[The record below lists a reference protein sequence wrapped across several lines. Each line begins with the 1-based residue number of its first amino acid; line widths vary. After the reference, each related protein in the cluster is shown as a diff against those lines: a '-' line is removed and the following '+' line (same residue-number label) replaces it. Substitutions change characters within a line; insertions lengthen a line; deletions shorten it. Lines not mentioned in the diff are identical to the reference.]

1 MQSWHG
7 AQRSSNLTQVF
18 HEGNM
23 NELLSTLLQLIEQDP
38 ELKDVDASEVE
49 DKHVERF
56 MERLQH
62 EVNQDSN

>member
-1 MQSWHG
+1 
-7 AQRSSNLTQVF
+7 
-18 HEGNM
+18 M